1 MITLNE
7 IWKLSPQAFTFVVER
22 DHRLAVTSKRV
33 YNGTGKDGSKEVTRI
48 TPTIYPMCGP
58 VLEVEI
64 K

>member
-1 MITLNE
+1 MITLHE
-7 IWKLSPQAFTFVVER
+7 VWALSPQEFTFVVER
-22 DHRLAVTSKRV
+22 DHRLAVTNKHV
-33 YNGTGKDGSKEVTRI
+33 YDGTGKEGKLEVTRI

>member
-1 MITLNE
+1 MITLHE
-7 IWKLSPQAFTFVVER
+7 VWELSPQAFTFVVER
-22 DHRLAVTSKRV
+22 DHRLAVTNKHV
-33 YNGTGKDGSKEVTRI
+33 YDGTGKEGKLEVTRI

>member
-1 MITLNE
+1 MITLHE
-7 IWKLSPQAFTFVVER
+7 VYELSPQAFTFVVER
-22 DHRLAVTSKRV
+22 DHRLAVTNKHV
-33 YNGTGKDGSKEVTRI
+33 YDGTGKEGKLEVTRI

>member
-1 MITLNE
+1 MVTLHE
-7 IWKLSPQAFTFVVER
+7 VWELSPQAFTFVVER
-22 DHRLAVTSKRV
+22 DHRLAVTNKHV
-33 YNGTGKDGSKEVTRI
+33 YDGTGKEGKLEVTRI

>member
-1 MITLNE
+1 MITLHE
-7 IWKLSPQAFTFVVER
+7 VWALSPQAFTFVVER
-22 DHRLAVTSKRV
+22 DHRLAVTNKHV
-33 YNGTGKDGSKEVTRI
+33 YDGTGKEGKLEVTRI

>member
-1 MITLNE
+1 MITLHE
-7 IWKLSPQAFTFVVER
+7 VWALSPQAFTFVVER
-22 DHRLAVTSKRV
+22 DHRLAVTNKHV
-33 YNGTGKDGSKEVTRI
+33 YDGTGKEGKQEVTRI

>member
-1 MITLNE
+1 M
-7 IWKLSPQAFTFVVER
+7 ER
-22 DHRLAVTSKRV
+22 DHRLAVTNKRV